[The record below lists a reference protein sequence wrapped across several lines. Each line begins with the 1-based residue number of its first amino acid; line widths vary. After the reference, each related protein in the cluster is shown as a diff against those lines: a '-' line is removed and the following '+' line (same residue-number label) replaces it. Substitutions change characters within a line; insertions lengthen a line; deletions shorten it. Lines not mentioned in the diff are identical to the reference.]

1 MRLFPAIDL
10 RGGRVVRLTQGDYD
24 RMTVYGDDPVAV
36 AEGFAAAG
44 AEYLHT
50 VDLDAAKSGGA
61 ENRAVIGQLCTLPLF
76 VQTGGGIRT
85 EADIEAVLS
94 LGVRRVIL
102 GTVAVTDFAFT
113 ARMGKRYGDKL
124 AVGVDARDGMVAI
137 QGWKVTTDQ
146 PSFAFCKRLL
156 DVGIHT
162 VIYTDIARDGL
173 LAGANLPAYERLTA
187 LPGLNVIA
195 SGGVSY
201 EREIEALRNLH
212 AAGVIVGK
220 ALYTGRLDLKRV
232 LAIARGEAEP
242 C

>member
-1 MRLFPAIDL
+1 MRVFPAIDL
-10 RGGRVVRLTQGDYD
+10 RDGQVVRLRQGDYD
-24 RMTVYGDDPVAV
+24 RMTVYGDDPART
-36 AEGFAAAG
+36 AQGFADAG
-44 AEYLHT
+44 AECLHI
-50 VDLDAAKSGGA
+50 VDLDGARDGGPRNGEVIAA
-61 ENRAVIGQLCTLPLF
+61 LCRLPLF
-76 VQTGGGIRT
+76 TQVGGGIRSQ
-85 EADIEAVLS
+85 ADIEQTLA
-94 LGVRRVIL
+94 LGADRVIL
-102 GTVAVTDFAFT
+102 GSVAVTDFAFT

-195 SGGVSY
+195 SGGVCY
-201 EREIEALRNLH
+201 EREIEALRTLH